1 MVFFWHFFASYSNG
15 TSRGFYSPL
24 PRYVTRCR
32 DVFRV
37 SGRVCTELFVATVI
51 TQVDTWTKES
61 TRINKSSN
69 SCSLLTNSLA
79 LSSILVQCFRN
90 WTCSNLDKSFCSFGA
105 QTNSRLAYTLSLYD
119 RALMMVIRRWRKV
132 LSNSLV
138 YFSLDTE
145 REMFLL
151 FVFTGSGRTLRDG
164 PLESSPIVHLL
175 MEKFISSWTL
185 VAELKVRDYC
195 LNGWMNN

>member
-1 MVFFWHFFASYSNG
+1 MVQVVAFTHPYPATWHAVEMFSEWVEEYVLNCLLLQSSLKLTHEQRSQQELTRVQILVLFW
-15 TSRGFYSPL
+15 P
-24 PRYVTRCR
+24 TRLR
-32 DVFRV
+32 SHQF
-37 SGRVCTELFVATVI
+37 
-51 TQVDTWTKES
+51 
-61 TRINKSSN
+61 
-69 SCSLLTNSLA
+69 SCSF
-79 LSSILVQCFRN
+79 FRN
-90 WTCSNLDKSFCSFGA
+90 WTCSNLDNSFCSFGA
-105 QTNSRLAYTLSLYD
+105 RTNSRLAYTLSLYD

>member
-1 MVFFWHFFASYSNG
+1 MVFLWHFFASYSNG

-79 LSSILVQCFRN
+79 LSSILVQFFFGIEPAQI
-90 WTCSNLDKSFCSFGA
+90 WTTAFARLAHRRIQGLPIHSACMTVRLWWSLEDEEKSCQTLLFTLALTQSVKCSFCLCSQVQGGL
-105 QTNSRLAYTLSLYD
+105 SEMVPWRVRL
-119 RALMMVIRRWRKV
+119 
-132 LSNSLV
+132 
-138 YFSLDTE
+138 
-145 REMFLL
+145 
-151 FVFTGSGRTLRDG
+151 
-164 PLESSPIVHLL
+164 
-175 MEKFISSWTL
+175 
-185 VAELKVRDYC
+185 
-195 LNGWMNN
+195 